1 MHDEDL
7 ERLLARIEWKI
18 DSLNERIELMAVD
31 EATFDAALAAYVAD
45 VDAGVAALVAK
56 VNQQAPVVDL
66 SAELATINAAKSTF
80 DTAVAGPPAPVD
92 TTGVVVG
99 APSGPNPPDANEQAA
114 LDAQAAASVTVAPD
128 PPAVSPPADSGTP
141 ADGSPAPAAPVA
153 ADGSSAAPVDP
164 PAPPV

>member
-66 SAELATINAAKSTF
+66 SAELAQITAAKSSF
-80 DTAVAGPPAPVD
+80 DAAVTPPPAPVD
-92 TTGVVVG
+92 TVGVTVG
-99 APSGPNPPDANEQAA
+99 DPTGPNPPD
-114 LDAQAAASVTVAPD
+114 VTVAPD
-128 PPAVSPPADSGTP
+128 PPAVSPAVDAGTP

-153 ADGSSAAPVDP
+153 ADGSSAAPSDP
-164 PAPPV
+164 PAPPA